1 MVIYHFSS
9 ILNSNSWL
17 NTIILLDLTEV
28 FIKAITHMLG
38 WKFVFYIRH
47 ITEYWQCQ
55 WMFIFF
61 IYKEGQLLLI
71 TAKICFQSHFV
82 KKVFVSFILD
92 KQCSFDLLSHVW
104 ILNSIEF
111 LFSTSM
117 ASVCFWVHV
126 ILLERLDI
134 FGFPHQIT
142 QKLFSSI

>member
-82 KKVFVSFILD
+82 KKSVCLFYSW
-92 KQCSFDLLSHVW
+92 QQGSFDLLSHVW

-111 LFSTSM
+111 LFATSM
-117 ASVCFWVHV
+117 VPVCSWFHV
-126 ILLERLDI
+126 ILLERLEI
-134 FGFPHQIT
+134 FGFLHHVI
-142 QKLFSSI
+142 QK